1 MVVVNSIETLMI
13 DRFELSIISSRIHSY
28 SQCYS
33 RLNCAKIMSTSKEA
47 IYPNV
52 VTIENQ
58 KDKNEVDF

>member
-1 MVVVNSIETLMI
+1 MI
-13 DRFELSIISSRIHSY
+13 AMFELSIISSRIHSY
-28 SQCYS
+28 SQCYL
-33 RLNCAKIMSTSKEA
+33 RLNCAKIMSTLKEA